1 MPKSCNPLT
10 VAQKNSKLRLV
21 LDLRHVNQYVRL
33 QKMKYEDLRTFAEIF
48 DQGDYFITFDL
59 TSGYHHVDI
68 HPEHKKYFGF
78 SWTFKNSETKYFV
91 FNVLPF
97 GLNSACYIFTKLLRP
112 FIWRAQGIKSFIFID
127 DGICGAQDFNRT
139 EKIAK
144 IVIDDLRNGGWIV
157 NLEKS
162 HLTPSRTGKWLGT
175 IIDTRDATFTVPAEK
190 IEKLIKLIKTILSQT
205 FCSAKQLSRVEGQL
219 GAMHLSL
226 GPIVRPFSRSLYAL
240 IEGRKTWY
248 ELIQLTRRL

>member
-1 MPKSCNPLT
+1 MFFLGKNKKASEFVQTIVEKGYVIPFLSAPPSFFAKNNKSSFDHIGFVEEAIKSLLDKGCISEVDEMPKCCNSLT

-21 LDLRHVNQYVRL
+21 LDSRHVNQYVRL

-68 HPEHKKYFGF
+68 HPEHKKYLGF

-144 IVIDDLRNGGWIV
+144 IVID
-157 NLEKS
+157 EM
-162 HLTPSRTGKWLGT
+162 
-175 IIDTRDATFTVPAEK
+175 A
-190 IEKLIKLIKTILSQT
+190 
-205 FCSAKQLSRVEGQL
+205 VE
-219 GAMHLSL
+219 
-226 GPIVRPFSRSLYAL
+226 
-240 IEGRKTWY
+240 
-248 ELIQLTRRL
+248 